1 MHIVH
6 DPGPSRSIDA
16 GVGRWCWLLA
26 ARAHRR
32 GERGESAALFSQLHP
47 NLPLPPPTTT
57 TGVFLSYGKWRATI
71 RANYRNQYLGDY
83 ETEEEAA
90 KAFDKAAVQLYEN
103 PVLNFLPDG
112 TLNPDRKKSY
122 FAQQLRTT

>member
-6 DPGPSRSIDA
+6 GPAPSRSIDA
-16 GVGRWCWLLA
+16 GVGRWCWLCTPPGDGANPQPFFLTSI
-26 ARAHRR
+26 RT
-32 GERGESAALFSQLHP
+32 S
-47 NLPLPPPTTT
+47 LPLPPTT